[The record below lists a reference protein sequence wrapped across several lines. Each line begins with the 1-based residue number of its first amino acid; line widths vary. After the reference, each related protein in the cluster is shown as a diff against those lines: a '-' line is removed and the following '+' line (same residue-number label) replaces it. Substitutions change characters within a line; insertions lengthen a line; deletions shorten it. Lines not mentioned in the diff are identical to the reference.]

1 MESTSPSPREVDPEV
16 AWASAV
22 ASALPL
28 AACIVA
34 PDDTVLACNAKA
46 ETLFAVGTG
55 DVVGRHF
62 RDQDVSYRVPG
73 LRAAVERVKAG
84 GPAERLADVSPSDAS
99 AGIVVALSVTPIGE
113 EGRVAAVLVCA
124 EDRSDVAALTAQV
137 RILAEEL
144 QTTTEHMQQSNEELR
159 TANAELVSMN
169 DELEERVAEL
179 RDAAEASRHKDEFL
193 AMLAHELRN
202 PLAPIVSAMHVL
214 RLHPE
219 NARLVQHARE
229 VVDRQVAHQARLL
242 DDLLD
247 VSRITRGKIELRKAT
262 VDLAVVVADAV
273 ETTRPL
279 IDERRH
285 TLTVQ
290 LPERPLHVHAD
301 ATRLGQVIANLLNN
315 AAKFTEPGGTIDV
328 TVAAESPEAVV
339 RVRDNGPGI
348 PADMQPHIFE
358 LFTQVDPSLARS
370 QGGLGI
376 GLTLVRS
383 LVEMHGGRVDVRSDG
398 SGRGTEFTVRLPRE
412 RVGDEPL
419 AMGGTPT
426 AAKARHVLIIEDNAD
441 ARDMLSVSLELE
453 GHRVE
458 SAADGLRGVE
468 VALASRPDVVLVDIG
483 LPGLDGYGVAARLR
497 TSLGRNVVLIAL
509 TGYGQPDDRER
520 TRQAGFDAHVVKPVD
535 PDTLVRLLAEDF
547 TRRP

>member
-1 MESTSPSPREVDPEV
+1 MESMPSSPHELDPGV
-16 AWASAV
+16 ATASAV
-22 ASALPL
+22 TAALPF
-28 AACIVA
+28 AACLIA
-34 PDDTVLACNAKA
+34 TDDTLLACNAKA
-46 ETLFAVGTG
+46 ETLFGVTPGNAVGG
-55 DVVGRHF
+55 PF
-62 RDQDVSYRVPG
+62 RDLDVSYRVPG

-84 GPAERLADVSPSDAS
+84 GRAEQLADVSPSDAS
-99 AGIVVALSVTPIGE
+99 AGIVVGLSVAPIGD
-113 EGRVAAVLVCA
+113 EGRVVAVLVCA
-124 EDRSDVAALTAQV
+124 EDRSDVAAMTAQV
-137 RILAEEL
+137 QILAEEL
-144 QTTTEHMQQSNEELR
+144 HTTTEHMQQSNEELH
-159 TANAELVSMN
+159 TANEELLSMN

-179 RDAAEASRHKDEFL
+179 RDAAEASRHKDDFL

-219 NARLVQHARE
+219 DGRLVQHARE
-229 VVDRQVAHQARLL
+229 VVERQVAHQARLL

-262 VDLAVVVADAV
+262 VDVAVVVADAV
-273 ETTRPL
+273 ETARPL

-285 TLTVQ
+285 TLSVQ
-290 LPERPLHVHAD
+290 LPEGPLHVHAD
-301 ATRLGQVIANLLNN
+301 ATRVGQVIANLLNN
-315 AAKFTEPGGTIDV
+315 AAKFTDPGGTINV
-328 TVAAESPEAVV
+328 TVAADGSDAVV
-339 RVRDNGPGI
+339 RVGDNGHGI
-348 PADMQPHIFE
+348 PADMQPQVFD

-383 LVEMHGGRVDVRSDG
+383 LVEMHGGRVEVRSEG
-398 SGRGTEFTVRLPRE
+398 RGRGTEFTVRLPLE
-412 RVGDEPL
+412 RGTDEPV
-419 AMGGTPT
+419 ATHRAPA
-426 AAKARHVLIIEDNAD
+426 AAKARHIVIIEDNAD

-468 VALASRPDVVLVDIG
+468 MALASRPDVVLVDIG

-497 TSLGRNVVLIAL
+497 IGLGRDVVLIAL

-535 PDTLVRLLAEDF
+535 PDTLIRLLAEDF
-547 TRRP
+547 KPRA